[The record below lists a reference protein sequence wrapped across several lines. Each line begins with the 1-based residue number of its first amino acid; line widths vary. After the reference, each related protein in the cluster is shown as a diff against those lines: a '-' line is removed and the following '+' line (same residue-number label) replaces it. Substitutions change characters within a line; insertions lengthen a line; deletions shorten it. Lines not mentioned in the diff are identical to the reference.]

1 MKFDL
6 RPDAKPVKHR
16 PYRLNPRV
24 KEKVKKEIDCMLAA
38 VLIFAV
44 EESEWISP
52 IVIQSKKGTEY
63 IRVCLDFRSL
73 NAACVHDPFPT
84 PFSYEVLDQVASKE
98 AYSFTDGFSG
108 YHQVW
113 ITEEDKKQTIFTTE
127 WGSFAYNV
135 MPFGLKNAPAV
146 LSRIVIA
153 AFRDYIQKILEVWYG
168 KSPKQLTRA
177 AYIRELF

>member
-1 MKFDL
+1 MHSIL
-6 RPDAKPVKHR
+6 
-16 PYRLNPRV
+16 Y
-24 KEKVKKEIDCMLAA
+24 KEKTPEITAALQAIKQILFSDELRTGLVPAKCPQHSKML
-38 VLIFAV
+38 
-44 EESEWISP
+44 
-52 IVIQSKKGTEY
+52 
-63 IRVCLDFRSL
+63 SL
-73 NAACVHDPFPT
+73 NNLERQADQISFIPFPT

-177 AYIRELF
+177 ADIRELF